1 MRRNDRVPFAS
12 IATLVPSARPAVT
25 SSAVSDPPTTPCVA
39 DAPQMEQV
47 PKSALD
53 GGRIQSLDCFGSH
66 AQKYPTI
73 IVIISL
79 LNCIGSIGKTN
90 RNIQFYLSQN
100 RTLIAGGGEHVQR
113 QKAGEHGS
121 VSGVFAVAQVACQMC
136 M

>member
-1 MRRNDRVPFAS
+1 MRPIWSKYLRVHW
-12 IATLVPSARPAVT
+12 VG
-25 SSAVSDPPTTPCVA
+25 
-39 DAPQMEQV
+39 
-47 PKSALD
+47 D
-53 GGRIQSLDCFGSH
+53 GYKVLIVFGSQ
-66 AQKYPTI
+66 AQKYSTI